1 MTEPSEY
8 ARSVAVQFF
17 GHPEHGALREALAQV
32 VDAVRA
38 VVRRDTLM
46 DAATALHDLPT
57 PQVGQHPECIV
68 LALIERE
75 DALAAPPERN
85 ETPLHAPSIHR
96 VQDNTYVR
104 EPSEAEV
111 EAACARLSLSGNG
124 VSSELARKVLLAAA
138 KVRAGR

>member
-8 ARSVAVQFF
+8 ARSIAVQFF

-38 VVRRDTLM
+38 VVRREALM

-68 LALIERE
+68 LALLAKG
-75 DALAAPPERN
+75 ALADHSAPAAPPEP
-85 ETPLHAPSIHR
+85 T
-96 VQDNTYVR
+96 
-104 EPSEAEV
+104 EAEV
-111 EAACARLSLSGNG
+111 EAATEVYWNPPPSTHSGKEH
-124 VSSELARKVLLAAA
+124 VALMLAAAA
-138 KVRAGR
+138 KVRAR